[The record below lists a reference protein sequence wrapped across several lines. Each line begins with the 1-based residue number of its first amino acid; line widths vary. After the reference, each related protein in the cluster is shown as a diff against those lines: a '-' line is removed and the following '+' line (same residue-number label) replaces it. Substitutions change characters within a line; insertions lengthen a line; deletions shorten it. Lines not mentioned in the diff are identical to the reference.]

1 MTEHIHNE
9 RGLALLVSIMA
20 IIVVGGLLVG
30 TVTAARLENRQAHN
44 TGEMA
49 QAFAVTELGLAET
62 MANWYAGNWNAMDV
76 MEEVPI
82 SGSAPQGAGS
92 YSGNV
97 RRLSQEL
104 FFLDVTGT
112 SARAGSRQ
120 RLGTF
125 VKLRPF
131 TLDVQASFT
140 SRGQVIRTG
149 NQAKIDGNESP
160 PAGWVCVGDEPK
172 AAVRIPVADATLAAQ
187 LGCPSGDCILG
198 QPDPIEVDPSI
209 DDEDTF
215 FGFGDVDWD
224 LLTAM
229 ANKRGFTPNNPH
241 VEPSFNG
248 DGSCN
253 FGDVNNWGDP
263 KNPGSTCGGFFPII
277 YAPGDLSINVHEGQG
292 ILLVEGDLTVNGT
305 FEFYGI
311 VIVKGSFNT
320 AGGGTGIHFRGA
332 VMAANVDSPTNSIT
346 GNAEIL
352 YSSCAVSRAQAAA
365 GIGARLRSR
374 GWLQL
379 FSTS

>member
-1 MTEHIHNE
+1 MIKHIHNE
-9 RGLALLVSIMA
+9 RGLALLMSIMA

-49 QAFAVTELGLAET
+49 QAFAVTELGIAET
-62 MANWYAGNWNAMDV
+62 MANWYAGNWNSMAV

-104 FFLDVTGT
+104 FFLDVTGV
-112 SARAGSRQ
+112 SARGGARQ

-125 VKLRPF
+125 VKLRP
-131 TLDVQASFT
+131 LNVDIEASLT
-140 SRGQVIRTG
+140 IRGNVVRRG
-149 NQAKIDGNESP
+149 NGAINGTDAP
-160 PAGWVCVGDEPK
+160 PAGWGACTASEDK
-172 AAVRIPVADATLAAQ
+172 AGIRVSGPGLVDDGNCESCIEGNPRIQ
-187 LGCPSGDCILG
+187 
-198 QPDPIEVDPSI
+198 EDPSM
-209 DDEDTF
+209 DDDTF
-215 FGFGDVDWD
+215 FTFGDLDWASI
-224 LLTAM
+224 TSM
-229 ANKRGFTPNNPH
+229 ATKTGFTLENPH

-253 FGDVNNWGDP
+253 TGDVENWGDP
-263 KNPGSTCGGFFPII
+263 LNPGSTCAGYFPII
-277 YAPGDLSINVHEGQG
+277 YAPGDLNLNFGVGQG
-292 ILLVEGDLTVNGT
+292 ILLVEGDLSVQSR

-311 VIVKGSFNT
+311 VIVRGKLKT
-320 AGGGTGIHFRGA
+320 QGGGAGAIHFRGA
-332 VMAANVDSPTNSIT
+332 VMAANVDLEDNEIA
-346 GNAEIL
+346 GNAQIQ
-352 YSSCAVSRAQAAA
+352 YSSCAVQRAEMSA
-365 GIGARLRSR
+365 GLGAQLRSR

>member
-1 MTEHIHNE
+1 MIKHINNE

-62 MANWYAGNWNAMDV
+62 MANWYAGNWNSMAV

-125 VKLRPF
+125 VKLRPL
-131 TLDVQASFT
+131 TLDIQASFT
-140 SRGQVIRTG
+140 TRGQVNRVG
-149 NQAKIDGNESP
+149 NQAKIDGNENP
-160 PAGWVCVGDEPK
+160 PPGWACVGDQPK
-172 AAVRIPVADATLAAQ
+172 AGLRVPLPGFVTES
-187 LGCPSGDCILG
+187 GCPSGDCILG
-198 QPDPIEVDPSI
+198 QPDPIEVDPSV
-209 DDEDTF
+209 DDDTF
-215 FGFGDVDWD
+215 FNFGDVEWAAI
-224 LLTAM
+224 TAM
-229 ANKRGFTPNNPH
+229 ANKKGFTLNNPH

-253 FGDVNNWGDP
+253 IGDVNNWGDP

-311 VIVKGSFNT
+311 VIVRGSFRT
-320 AGGGTGIHFRGA
+320 QGGGTGIHFHGA
-332 VMAANVDSPTNSIT
+332 VMAANVNSGTNQIG

>member
-9 RGLALLVSIMA
+9 RGLALLMSILA

-30 TVTAARLENRQAHN
+30 IATAARLENRQAHN

-62 MANWYAGNWNAMDV
+62 MANWYAGNWNSMAV
-76 MEEVPI
+76 MEEGQI

-97 RRLSQEL
+97 RRLSQGL

-112 SARAGSRQ
+112 SERVGSRQ

-131 TLDVQASFT
+131 NLNVQASFT
-140 SRGQVIRTG
+140 TRGQVNRVG
-149 NQAKIDGNESP
+149 NQAKINGNDNP
-160 PAGWVCVGDEPK
+160 PAGWACVAGQPK
-172 AAVRIPVADATLAAQ
+172 AGLRVSDDPPLITQ
-187 LGCPSGDCILG
+187 QGCPSGDCILG
-198 QPDPIEVDPSI
+198 QPDPIEVDTNI
-209 DDEDTF
+209 DDDTF
-215 FGFGDVDWD
+215 FSFGDLDWA

-229 ANKRGFTPNNPH
+229 ANKRGFTLSNPH
-241 VEPSFNG
+241 VEPSFNA

-253 FGDVNNWGDP
+253 TGDVDNWGDP
-263 KNPGSTCGGFFPII
+263 KNPGSTCGDFFPII
-277 YAPGDLSINVHEGQG
+277 YAPGDLSLNVHVGQG
-292 ILLVEGDLTVNGT
+292 ILLVEGDLIVNGT

-311 VIVKGSFNT
+311 VIVKGSFST
-320 AGGGTGIHFRGA
+320 QGGGTGIHFRGA
-332 VMAANVDSPTNSIT
+332 VMAANVNSGTNQIA

-352 YSSCAVSRAQAAA
+352 YSSCAVGRAQAAA